1 MSIVNRNQINLKKP
15 LNGEPFFVQ
24 AWDGEVCIRKWS
36 GTQRALLLARVS
48 DVYGQ
53 NQLESMVEAGAE
65 NVQVNTQ
72 DFPKLFKLMAEI
84 VAASICDENAV
95 CLYDVNKPED
105 VAEVENFDADL
116 LQTLFEECA
125 KRNGLL
131 ESQVKAE
138 IKNSE
143 TTQNS
148 DSI

>member
-1 MSIVNRNQINLKKP
+1 MSINRSQINSKKP
-15 LNGEPFFVQ
+15 INGEPFFVP
-24 AWDGEVCIRKWS
+24 AWEGEVCIRKWS

-53 NQLESMVEAGAE
+53 NQLEGMVAAGAE

-84 VAASICDENAV
+84 VAASLCDEDAV
-95 CLYDVNKPED
+95 CLYDTNNPDD

-116 LQTLFEECA
+116 LQMLFEECA

-131 ESQVKAE
+131 ENQIKTE

-143 TTQNS
+143 TTQS
-148 DSI
+148 